1 MKKTGIIF
9 LLASGLSLVCLLVLR
24 LLLGGWTHYLWVP
37 LTFFIVFLIVGLWN
51 FRKTYKEFLSVRTTK
66 EGMSMGAMIGL
77 VLILLVA
84 VNYLG
89 GKKYKT
95 FDFSSA
101 KVNSLSD
108 QSVKLVQNL
117 KDDLKVIYFYKQ
129 GTEGVEENRRAFT
142 DLLRK
147 YQDQSSKVSLQF
159 VEVNE
164 NPKVAEEYGINK
176 GTGVVF
182 VEYQGRRAKIEKIDE
197 QELTGALVKVSRE
210 KDKKIYY
217 VLGHGERDL
226 EEPKETVGANSL
238 KKLLEGNRYQV
249 LPLNLNSVPAIPD
262 DADLVLVLGAEQ
274 EFLDGEIKIL
284 QDYLGAGG
292 ALILALEARKNIGLD
307 KLLSP
312 LGISQGAEYLVQ
324 VMDTPL
330 GKAVNPQV
338 TAANQFSPSSPIT
351 MPFGGSQ
358 FIVTRLPMPLEKK
371 EVSGVTVDNLV
382 KTDPSVMGFPNTQFQ
397 GAAKTGP
404 FAVAMVVTGKYP
416 GVKEAKDFQMVVL
429 GDADIFSNQLLYRNL
444 NRDLLL
450 NSVSFLAKEENMISI
465 SPKEPSVTSL
475 QITPTQFYLF
485 IFGFIIPLPL
495 ILITISGVLWY
506 RRRYA

>member
-24 LLLGGWTHYLWVP
+24 LLLGGWTHYLFVP
-37 LTFFIVFLIVGLWN
+37 LTFFLVFLIAGLWS
-51 FRKTYKEFLSVRTTK
+51 FRGTYKEFFSVRTTK
-66 EGMSMGAMIGL
+66 EGMSMGAMILL
-77 VLILLVA
+77 VLAVLVA

-95 FDFSSA
+95 FDFSSSQ
-101 KVNSLSD
+101 VNSLSD
-108 QSVKLVQNL
+108 QSVKLVNSL
-117 KDDLKVIYFYKQ
+117 KDELKVIYFYKL
-129 GTEGVEENRRAFT
+129 GSEGVEENRRGFT

-147 YQDQSSKVSLQF
+147 YQDESSKVSLQF
-159 VEVNE
+159 IEINE
-164 NPKVAEEYGINK
+164 NPKMAEEYGINK
-176 GTGVVF
+176 GTGVVY

-197 QELTGALVKVSRE
+197 QELTGAIVKVSRE

-217 VLGHGERDL
+217 VVGHGEKDL
-226 EEPKETVGANSL
+226 EEPKETTGANAL
-238 KKLLEGNRYQV
+238 KRLMEGNRYQV
-249 LPLNLNSVPAIPD
+249 LPLNLNSVPSIPD
-262 DADLVLVLGAEQ
+262 DADLVMVLGAEQ
-274 EFLDGEIKIL
+274 EFLDTELKLL
-284 QDYLGAGG
+284 QNYLAQGG
-292 ALILALEARKNIGLD
+292 AMIVALEARKNTGLE
-307 KLLSP
+307 KILSP
-312 LGISQGAEYLVQ
+312 IGISQGSEYLVQ

-358 FIVTRLPMPLEKK
+358 FIVTRLPMPLNKK
-371 EVSGVTVDNLV
+371 EVGGVSAENLV
-382 KTDPSVMGFPNTQFQ
+382 KTDPSVLGFPDTQFQ

-404 FAVAMVVTGKYP
+404 FTIAMFTTGKYP
-416 GVKEAKDFQMVVL
+416 GMNASKDFQMIIL
-429 GDADIFSNQLLYRNL
+429 GDADVFGNQLLYRNL

-465 SPKEPSVTSL
+465 SPKEPAVTSL